1 MNKVDPAQSV
11 IYGTTK
17 LYAIIGDPIA
27 QVGSPRVFNPIIAR
41 AGVDAV
47 LVPMRVAAADLAT
60 AFAGIKTTQNFHGLI
75 ATIPHKIPMLALMDT
90 VLPRGRLVGA
100 VNAMRREADGRWT
113 GDMFDGA
120 GCVRGMKDTMGVEPG
135 GRSVLLLGAGGAG
148 KAVGCAL
155 AEAGA
160 QRMTV
165 FDTDRPRA
173 EALVAA
179 VAKAFPACKAVQGA
193 PDPRGH
199 DLIVNCTPL
208 GMNPG
213 DRPPCDTARLDRAM
227 AVVDIVVKDE
237 PTALRAAAEAKG
249 CKTMSGIDMLRG
261 QAMEVSRFF
270 GFA

>member
-11 IYGTTK
+11 IYGTTR

-27 QVGSPRVFNPIIAR
+27 QVGSPRVFNPIMAR

-47 LVPMRVAAADLAT
+47 LVPLRVAPAELAT
-60 AFAGIKTTQNFHGLI
+60 AFAGIKAIRNFHGLI
-75 ATIPHKIPMLALMDT
+75 ATIPHKIPMLAMMDA

-100 VNAMRREADGRWT
+100 VNAMRREADGSWT

-120 GCVRGMKDTMGVEPG
+120 GCVRGMKDAMGVEPK
-135 GRSVLLLGAGGAG
+135 GRNVLLLGAGGAG

-160 QRMTV
+160 ARMTV
-165 FDTDRPRA
+165 FDTDRARA
-173 EALVAA
+173 DWLVATI
-179 VAKAFPACKAVQGA
+179 AKAFPGCKSAAGA
-193 PDPRGH
+193 PDPKGH

-208 GMNPG
+208 GMKP
-213 DRPPCDTARLDRAM
+213 DDPPPCDAAALDRGM

-237 PTALRAAAEAKG
+237 PTALRAAALAKG

-261 QAMEVSRFF
+261 QALEVSRFF

>member
-1 MNKVDPAQSV
+1 MNQVDPAQSV
-11 IYGTTK
+11 IYGTTR

-47 LVPMRVAAADLAT
+47 LVPLRVAAADLEA
-60 AFAGIKTTQNFHGLI
+60 AFAGIKAMQNFHGLI

-90 VLPRGRLVGA
+90 VLPTGRLVGA

-120 GCVRGMKDTMGVEPG
+120 GCVRGMKDAMGVEPK

-160 QRMTV
+160 ARMTV
-165 FDTDRPRA
+165 FDTDKPRA

-179 VAKAFPACKAVQGA
+179 VARAFPACKAAFGA
-193 PDPRGH
+193 PRPKGH

-208 GMNPG
+208 GMKP
-213 DRPPCDTARLDRAM
+213 DDPPPCDTAALDRGM

-237 PTALRAAAEAKG
+237 PTPLRAAARVRG
-249 CKTMSGIDMLRG
+249 LKTMSGIDMLRG
-261 QAMEVSRFF
+261 QTMEISRFF
-270 GFA
+270 GFV